1 MYPKT
6 RRIFSS
12 AGCVVK
18 PGKNQAEAKSTG
30 KGNRRSQRLRAIRG
44 EQVECTKLALPTQRT
59 GIAESGSEGGGW
71 PCKVNV
77 ASVNIARHWG
87 TMGKVPASVHF
98 CPERCIMQRQS
109 SRKEPEKKPRKHRR
123 KISYAKSRK

>member
-1 MYPKT
+1 VQDVLLSRAKTKPRRKAQAKATVEANACEPSEESKWSAPNWHYPL
-6 RRIFSS
+6 RGR
-12 AGCVVK
+12 GLR
-18 PGKNQAEAKSTG
+18 NRDL
-30 KGNRRSQRLRAIRG
+30 KGGL
-44 EQVECTKLALPTQRT
+44 
-59 GIAESGSEGGGW
+59 

-87 TMGKVPASVHF
+87 TMGKVPASAHF